1 MKTQTDI
8 VKSIAHPAL
17 VLDAIANGHKA
28 VAEAGT
34 NPLAIGVAV
43 AATWASIAEIED
55 DYIATQVTNN
65 VWPQTTELAAA
76 A

>member
-1 MKTQTDI
+1 MKTNESF

-17 VLDAIANGHKA
+17 VLSEIDKGHTA
-28 VAEAGT
+28 VKEAGN
-34 NPLAIGVAV
+34 NPLAIGAAVAV
-43 AATWASIAEIED
+43 TWASLAEIEG
-55 DYIATQVTNN
+55 DYVATQICNN